1 MALLR
6 LISWPYFRKH
16 LLRTALTS
24 AGIVLGVSVLVGM
37 HTANQTVLEAFS
49 RTVDRIAGK
58 TELQVTSGEFGFNE
72 DILEKVQAAT
82 SVRIAVPAIEA
93 IVDPHIPGQGS
104 LLVLAVDMT
113 GDRGL
118 RDYDVEEDD
127 GTEIDDPLIFLAQPD
142 SLMLSADFA
151 KRNGITSG
159 SRVTLGTAEGDKTFV
174 VRGIMT
180 TSGLA
185 SAFGGNLAV
194 MDIYAAQRMFGRGRT
209 FDRIDLAVKP
219 GVTLA
224 ECQRELSASLGPAFQ
239 IQPPS
244 GRGQQFEAMLA
255 GYSLMMNLA
264 SGFVLFIGMFII
276 YNSFVIAVSQ
286 RRSEI
291 GILRALGAT
300 QGQIRTLFLG
310 ESAILGL
317 LGSAV
322 GVVVGMMAAR
332 LLAVWIGGLIANV
345 FSVAQRVDDLS
356 MNPATLGVALAI
368 GVATS
373 LAGGALPARQAARL
387 DPVRALQRGAAQIFS
402 TQEHTARAAMGVLC
416 VLLAIVCV
424 AIPGSRPTFYV
435 GYAAAVG
442 AALLFSPQLTVWLSK
457 LLRPVL
463 KSIRSV
469 EGALAA
475 DSLLQAPRRT
485 AGSVVALMLSI
496 ALVVAFSGMANASY
510 GSILAWMNT
519 TLDPDLLVLPSP
531 NLDVQTTRFPET
543 MEPELTAMP
552 GVSRVQTLRNTR
564 VQFRGTP
571 IMVVAVDVKN
581 VSETAHLPPVAGDE
595 DEMYRRAAA
604 GNGVMVSDNLAQL
617 QGLSLGETIELHA
630 PYGMLQLPIVGVVID
645 YSDQQGAVIMDRALF
660 KRFWKDD
667 SVNAYRVYVDRS
679 SNVLSVRQHILD
691 TYAGRRQVFALTN
704 AELKAYVSRIAGQ
717 FLSLSSAQV
726 AVSVLI
732 AILGIVNTLTVSI
745 ADRRRELGVLRAVGA
760 LRAQI
765 RRTIWIEAAS
775 VAAVGLVLGLALGAV
790 NLYYLLNMVERDIM
804 GMRLDY
810 AFPAALALG
819 LVPTLLGAAV
829 LAAVWPAE
837 SAVRGSLME
846 ALGYE

>member
-1 MALLR
+1 
-6 LISWPYFRKH
+6 
-16 LLRTALTS
+16 
-24 AGIVLGVSVLVGM
+24 
-37 HTANQTVLEAFS
+37 
-49 RTVDRIAGK
+49 
-58 TELQVTSGEFGFNE
+58 
-72 DILEKVQAAT
+72 
-82 SVRIAVPAIEA
+82 
-93 IVDPHIPGQGS
+93 
-104 LLVLAVDMT
+104 
-113 GDRGL
+113 
-118 RDYDVEEDD
+118 
-127 GTEIDDPLIFLAQPD
+127 
-142 SLMLSADFA
+142 MLSADFA